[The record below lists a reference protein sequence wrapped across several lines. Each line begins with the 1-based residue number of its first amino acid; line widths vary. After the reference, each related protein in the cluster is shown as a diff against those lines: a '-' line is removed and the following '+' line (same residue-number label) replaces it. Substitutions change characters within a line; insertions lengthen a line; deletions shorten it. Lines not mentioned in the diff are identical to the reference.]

1 MRSFLKRLDMIKL
14 KSEVNKSQ
22 IMRELKEEA
31 KNMYDNAYEGENAI
45 EQFLLGAESLFKK
58 LRIGAVMRSRFN
70 KGDIVICWLK
80 GGSYGD
86 KFTVLED
93 TGGLTLLCH
102 KTGGL
107 CIVNNC
113 EDYDFA

>member
-1 MRSFLKRLDMIKL
+1 MIQNIDNKQDTTKHLMDKL
-14 KSEVNKSQ
+14 SV
-22 IMRELKEEA
+22 
-31 KNMYDNAYEGENAI
+31 
-45 EQFLLGAESLFKK
+45 
-58 LRIGAVMRSRFN
+58 GAVMRSRFN

-107 CIVNNC
+107 CIVNNR

>member
-1 MRSFLKRLDMIKL
+1 MIT
-14 KSEVNKSQ
+14 E
-22 IMRELKEEA
+22 KEYLEA
-31 KNMYDNAYEGENAI
+31 QKIVDAYK
-45 EQFLLGAESLFKK
+45 EQ
-58 LRIGAVMRSRFN
+58 LRIADLMRSRFN
-70 KGDIVICWLK
+70 KGDIVICCGK

-107 CIVNNC
+107 CIVNNRDHY
-113 EDYDFA
+113 DYA

>member
-1 MRSFLKRLDMIKL
+1 MNTDKSLLEAQNQPSFL
-14 KSEVNKSQ
+14 
-22 IMRELKEEA
+22 
-31 KNMYDNAYEGENAI
+31 
-45 EQFLLGAESLFKK
+45 
-58 LRIGAVMRSRFN
+58 GAVMRSRFK

-102 KTGGL
+102 KSGSL
-107 CIVNNC
+107 CIVNNRD
-113 EDYDFA
+113 DYDYA

>member
-1 MRSFLKRLDMIKL
+1 MQIK
-14 KSEVNKSQ
+14 N
-22 IMRELKEEA
+22 IM
-31 KNMYDNAYEGENAI
+31 KN
-45 EQFLLGAESLFKK
+45 
-58 LRIGAVMRSRFN
+58 RFN

-102 KTGGL
+102 KSGSL
-107 CIVNNC
+107 CIVNNR
-113 EDYDFA
+113 EDYYLA

>member
-1 MRSFLKRLDMIKL
+1 MSEEHGVILLETDMQEICNI
-14 KSEVNKSQ
+14 VNDMQ
-22 IMRELKEEA
+22 FEELHQPPVV
-31 KNMYDNAYEGENAI
+31 G
-45 EQFLLGAESLFKK
+45 
-58 LRIGAVMRSRFN
+58 RSRFN

-102 KTGGL
+102 KTGEL

>member
-1 MRSFLKRLDMIKL
+1 MDERDHKAMN
-14 KSEVNKSQ
+14 E
-22 IMRELKEEA
+22 EL
-31 KNMYDNAYEGENAI
+31 N
-45 EQFLLGAESLFKK
+45 QPSCL
-58 LRIGAVMRSRFN
+58 GAVMRSRFN

-102 KTGGL
+102 KTGEL
-107 CIVNNC
+107 CIVNNRD
-113 EDYDFA
+113 DYDFA

>member
-1 MRSFLKRLDMIKL
+1 MDFENNSITLQRATKRIL
-14 KSEVNKSQ
+14 
-22 IMRELKEEA
+22 
-31 KNMYDNAYEGENAI
+31 
-45 EQFLLGAESLFKK
+45 FLLD
-58 LRIGAVMRSRFN
+58 VMRSRFN

-107 CIVNNC
+107 CIVNNRD
-113 EDYDFA
+113 DYDFA

>member
-1 MRSFLKRLDMIKL
+1 MNTDKTSIGN
-14 KSEVNKSQ
+14 ESQ
-22 IMRELKEEA
+22 PSCL
-31 KNMYDNAYEGENAI
+31 
-45 EQFLLGAESLFKK
+45 
-58 LRIGAVMRSRFN
+58 GAVMRSRFN

-107 CIVNNC
+107 CIVNNR